1 MARKST
7 KKSRKRKALHI
18 TQNAIL
24 AAIIVLMAFTPIGYL
39 QIGVVKMTFIM
50 IPVAVGAIT
59 LGEKSGAF
67 LGLVFGI
74 TSFAQCFGLDVFG
87 TTLLGINPVYT
98 LIMCIAPRVLMG
110 YLCGASYKLIARKKK
125 KFALVFAS
133 FLAPVLNTVFFMS
146 LLLLFFGESDYIM
159 GIRNGAELWPFLV
172 AFVGLNGVMEIVTTT
187 IIAPPVASVI
197 KKATQKYK

>member
-1 MARKST
+1 MAKTT
-7 KKSRKRKALHI
+7 KRARKRKTLVL

-24 AAIIVLMAFTPIGYL
+24 TALIVLMAFTPIGYL
-39 QIGVVKMTFIM
+39 QLGVVKMTFIM
-50 IPVAVGAIT
+50 VPVAVGAIT

-74 TSFAQCFGLDVFG
+74 TSFMQCFGLDAFG

-98 LIMCIAPRVLMG
+98 FIMCLVPRVLMG
-110 YLCGASYKLIARKKK
+110 YLCGAVYKLIARKKK

-133 FLAPVLNTVFFMS
+133 FLAPVLNTTFFMS

-159 GIRNGAELWPFLV
+159 GIRNGAELLPFLV

-187 IIAPPVASVI
+187 IIAPPVASAV
-197 KKATQKYK
+197 KKATKKFK

>member
-1 MARKST
+1 MARMT
-7 KKSRKRKALHI
+7 KRARRKRTLFLV
-18 TQNAIL
+18 QNAL
-24 AAIIVLMAFTPIGYL
+24 LTALIVLMAFTPIGYL

-50 IPVAVGAIT
+50 VPVAVGAIT

-74 TSFAQCFGLDVFG
+74 TSFIQCFGLDAFG
-87 TTLLGINPVYT
+87 TTLFGINPAYT
-98 LIMCIAPRVLMG
+98 FIMCLVPRVLMG
-110 YLCGASYKLIARKKK
+110 YLCGVAYKLIARKKK

-146 LLLLFFGESDYIM
+146 LLLLFFGNSDYIQ

-172 AFVGLNGVMEIVTTT
+172 AFVGLNGVMEIATTT
-187 IIAPPVASVI
+187 VIAPPVASAV
-197 KKATQKYK
+197 KKAVKKFN

>member
-1 MARKST
+1 MAKTT
-7 KKSRKRKALHI
+7 KRARKRKTLTLA
-18 TQNAIL
+18 QNAIL
-24 AAIIVLMAFTPIGYL
+24 TSLIVLMAFTPIGYL

-74 TSFAQCFGLDVFG
+74 TSFIQCFGLDLFG
-87 TTLLGINPVYT
+87 TTLFGINPVYT
-98 LIMCIAPRVLMG
+98 FIMCIVPRVLMG
-110 YLCGASYKLIARKKK
+110 YLCGVAYKLIARKKK

-146 LLLLFFGESDYIM
+146 LLLLFFGNSDYIQ

-172 AFVGLNGVMEIVTTT
+172 AFVGLNGVMEIATTT
-187 IIAPPVASVI
+187 VIAPPVASAV
-197 KKATQKYK
+197 KKAVKKFK

>member
-1 MARKST
+1 MARMT
-7 KKSRKRKALHI
+7 KRARRKRTLFLV
-18 TQNAIL
+18 QNAL
-24 AAIIVLMAFTPIGYL
+24 LTALIVLMAFTPIGYL

-50 IPVAVGAIT
+50 VPVAVGAIT

-74 TSFAQCFGLDVFG
+74 TSFIQCFGLDAFG
-87 TTLLGINPVYT
+87 TTLFGINPAYT
-98 LIMCIAPRVLMG
+98 FIMCIVPRVLMG
-110 YLCGASYKLIARKKK
+110 YLCGVAYKLIARKKK

-146 LLLLFFGESDYIM
+146 LLLLFFGNSDYIQ

-172 AFVGLNGVMEIVTTT
+172 AFVGLNGVMEIATTT
-187 IIAPPVASVI
+187 VIAPPVASAV
-197 KKATQKYK
+197 KKAVKKFK

>member
-1 MARKST
+1 MAKTT
-7 KKSRKRKALHI
+7 KRARKRKTLFLA
-18 TQNAIL
+18 QNAIL
-24 AAIIVLMAFTPIGYL
+24 TALIVLMAFTPIGYL

-74 TSFAQCFGLDVFG
+74 TSFVQCFGLDLFG
-87 TTLLGINPVYT
+87 TTLFGINPIYT
-98 LIMCIAPRVLMG
+98 FIMCIVPRVLMG
-110 YLCGASYKLIARKKK
+110 YLCGVIYKLIARKKQ

-146 LLLLFFGESDYIM
+146 LLMVFFGESDYIQ
-159 GIRNGAELWPFLV
+159 GIHNGAELWPFLV
-172 AFVGLNGVMEIVTTT
+172 AFVGLNGVMEVLTTT
-187 IIAPPVASVI
+187 VIAPPVASAV
-197 KKATQKYK
+197 KKAVKKFK